1 MSNAAFALPE
11 PDAEESG
18 PYALVG
24 TARAKSGQ
32 ADALEAALLDLVA
45 PTRLEDGALEY
56 HVHRDRADT
65 DLFFFFEA
73 WASLDHLKA
82 HLEQPYIQD
91 YLSKRTNYLD
101 GDMQVNWLKM
111 ASPYPRQ

>member
-11 PDAEESG
+11 PDAEENG

-73 WASLDHLKA
+73 
-82 HLEQPYIQD
+82 
-91 YLSKRTNYLD
+91 
-101 GDMQVNWLKM
+101 
-111 ASPYPRQ
+111 